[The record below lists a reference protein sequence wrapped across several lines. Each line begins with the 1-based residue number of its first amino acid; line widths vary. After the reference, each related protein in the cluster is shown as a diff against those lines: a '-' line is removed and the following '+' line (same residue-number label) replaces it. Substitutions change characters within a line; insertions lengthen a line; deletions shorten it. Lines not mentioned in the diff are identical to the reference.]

1 VKLLAQVV
9 TTIVLAIYSFY
20 TVGELYFALI
30 QPARVVF
37 PLVALGLSIAVL
49 HYRVPRWLLFLA
61 IGLNALFAAAA
72 IFIILFFSPPL
83 WWTVLVGLGACV
95 GTATLNVVA
104 ISREISSRQAL
115 TIGSSNRGVASSVS
129 QGEGR

>member
-1 VKLLAQVV
+1 VRVGRLDRWRQLAQVV
-9 TTIVLAIYSFY
+9 SAIVLAVYCFY
-20 TVGELYFALI
+20 TVGELSLALI

-49 HYRVPRWLLFLA
+49 HYRVPRWLLFVT

-72 IFIILFFSPPL
+72 IVIILFFSPPL
-83 WWTVLVGLGACV
+83 WWTVLVGFGACV

-104 ISREISSRQAL
+104 ISRKISSRPAP
-115 TIGSSNRGVASSVS
+115 TIGSNDSRF
-129 QGEGR
+129 